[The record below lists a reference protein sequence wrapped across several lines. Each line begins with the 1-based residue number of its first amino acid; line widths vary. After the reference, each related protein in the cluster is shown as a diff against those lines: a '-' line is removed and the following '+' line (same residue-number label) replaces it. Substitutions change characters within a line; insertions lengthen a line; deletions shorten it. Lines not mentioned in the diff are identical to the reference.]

1 MAMKKK
7 IPLSEP
13 IFAGNEWKYIKDC
26 LDTGWVSS
34 AGKYVNLFEERI
46 AEYTGSDFAI
56 STVNGTAALHTAL
69 MVAGVGP
76 GDYVVVPTLSFIAT
90 VNPVIYC
97 GAIPVFVDGE
107 EETLNMDPQ
116 KATETISELIHE
128 GKKPKALIV
137 THLYGHPC
145 DMDPILDTCNNHD
158 ILVIEDACESLGS
171 TYKGQM
177 TGTLGDLGCLSFNGN
192 KIITTGGGGMILT
205 NNADFAERARYLT
218 TQARDDAMEYLHKS
232 IGYNYRLTNL
242 QAALGV
248 AQLEQLPVILT
259 KKRGIAEYYRQALAE
274 IPGIK
279 YIDSK
284 PWAQSNFWLNTVLLE
299 RNRRAVSP
307 REVIERMSKEGI
319 ETRPIFSPLHTQRPF
334 KKYESPRLPVSEG
347 CRGLN
352 LPSSWN
358 LAAEDLL
365 RVIDTLKRTVL
376 PQAGARPK
384 MGVAA

>member
-1 MAMKKK
+1 MQTRKK

-13 IFAGNEWKYIKDC
+13 IFAGNEWKYLKDC

-46 AEYTGSDFAI
+46 ADFTGADFAV

-90 VNPVIYC
+90 VNPVVYC
-97 GAIPVFVDGE
+97 GAIPVFTDVE
-107 EETLNMDPQ
+107 EETLNIDPE
-116 KATETISELIHE
+116 KAVKTIQALSRE
-128 GKKPKALIV
+128 GKKPKAIIV

-145 DMDPILDTCNNHD
+145 DMDPILETAQENE

-192 KIITTGGGGMILT
+192 KIITTGGGGMLLT
-205 NNADFAERARYLT
+205 NNAEFAEKARYLT
-218 TQARDDAMEYLHKS
+218 TQARDDAVEYIHRE

-259 KKRGIAEYYRQALAE
+259 KKKGIAQYYRQALAE

-279 YIDSK
+279 FIDAK

-299 RNRRAVSP
+299 RNSRAVSP
-307 REVIERMSKEGI
+307 RELIERMAKEGI
-319 ETRPIFSPLHTQRPF
+319 ETRPIFSPLHTLKPF
-334 KKYESPRLPVSEG
+334 KKYESPRLPVSEA
-347 CRGLN
+347 CRGIN

-358 LAAEDLL
+358 LTAEELF
-365 RVIDTLKRTVL
+365 RVIDSLKRMIW
-376 PQAGARPK
+376 PKARTGIK
-384 MGVAA
+384 MADAA